1 MPPEICEISW
11 SVAVHRN
18 LKKYLKISSCK
29 FSHFTIITLTDYLEK
44 CYVLVFNDGDFDG
57 PHGLFQLYAPLCG
70 TYSSED
76 PRVKRIYHISFEV
89 VHRSDF
95 FENNKY
101 SVHSYVVAECPYQ
114 ALFQI
119 RHRMAS
125 TPWVSNPASEAWELL
140 NLDQLDRSKH
150 KWSDIM
156 DAVEQENAVINL
168 ELELS
173 QETELAAS
181 A

>member
-1 MPPEICEISW
+1 M
-11 SVAVHRN
+11 
-18 LKKYLKISSCK
+18 
-29 FSHFTIITLTDYLEK
+29 
-44 CYVLVFNDGDFDG
+44 
-57 PHGLFQLYAPLCG
+57 
-70 TYSSED
+70 
-76 PRVKRIYHISFEV
+76 KRIYHISFEV

-101 SVHSYVVAECPYQ
+101 SVNSYVVAECPYQ

-125 TPWVSNPASEAWELL
+125 TPWVSIPASEAWELL

-150 KWSDIM
+150 KWNDIM

-168 ELELS
+168 ELEFS